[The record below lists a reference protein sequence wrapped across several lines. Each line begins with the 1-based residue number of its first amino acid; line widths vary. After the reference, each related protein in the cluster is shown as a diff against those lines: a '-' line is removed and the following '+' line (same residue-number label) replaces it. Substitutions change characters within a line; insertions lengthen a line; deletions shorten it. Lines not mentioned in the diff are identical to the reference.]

1 MDSVEH
7 GAKVQGQKR
16 KLTIALTL
24 AGGMVAAACLPAVAA
39 SDICRQLESELAGA
53 PDATGEYDDAIA
65 EQVEQIEIARDHAR
79 QQQCDFQLSGN
90 AIKDCAD
97 INSTIDRMNANLD
110 SLQRERASSAGHTG
124 NRDHARI
131 MASLE
136 ANGCRKGQ
144 VIIRR
149 SSPSD
154 DEDQLGEPP
163 HVERQEQAL
172 NKGVII
178 RRSSDGFQRLDGEY
192 RTLCV
197 RTCDGYFF
205 PMSTIASVGDFQRD
219 QARCEAACPGTNVEL
234 FYSERGDTKAGD
246 MLSSVT
252 GGPYRQLPNAF
263 VFKRLDVTREPSCSC
278 GTVRD
283 SSLFGT
289 TPDAR
294 SPEMVS
300 RPGSSIVEITPARP
314 ATPAPDTAK
323 DIKPVEREID
333 EDRKVRVVGPT
344 FLPGREEAIDLQAPA
359 RKTAR

>member
-1 MDSVEH
+1 M
-7 GAKVQGQKR
+7 QGQKR
-16 KLTIALTL
+16 KLTIALAL
-24 AGGMVAAACLPAVAA
+24 AGATLVAA
-39 SDICRQLESELAGA
+39 SLPSVAAPEICRQLEAELAGA
-53 PDATGEYDDAIA
+53 PDTTGQFDDAIA

-90 AIKDCAD
+90 SIKDCAD

-110 SLQRERASSAGHTG
+110 TLQRERASNAGG
-124 NRDHARI
+124 VSNRDHARI
-131 MASLE
+131 MAAIE

-144 VIIRR
+144 VIILR

-154 DEDQLGEPP
+154 DDELLGEPP
-163 HVERQEQAL
+163 HVEGQEQVL

-178 RRSSDGFQRLDGEY
+178 RRSGDGFQRLDGEY

-205 PMSTIASVGDFQRD
+205 PMSTIASAGDFQRD

-246 MLSSVT
+246 MMSSVT

-283 SSLFGT
+283 SSVFGT

-294 SPEMVS
+294 SPEMLS
-300 RPGSSIVEITPARP
+300 RPGSSIVEITPTRP
-314 ATPAPDTAK
+314 AAPATDKAK
-323 DIKPVEREID
+323 DIKPAAREID
-333 EDRKVRVVGPT
+333 DDRKVRVVGPR
-344 FLPGREEAIDLQAPA
+344 FLPGPEEAIDLQAPA

>member
-1 MDSVEH
+1 M
-7 GAKVQGQKR
+7 QGQKR
-16 KLTIALTL
+16 KLTIALAL
-24 AGGMVAAACLPAVAA
+24 AGVMTVAASLPSVAA
-39 SDICRQLESELAGA
+39 SDICRQLEAELAGA
-53 PDATGEYDDAIA
+53 PDTAGQFDDAIA

-90 AIKDCAD
+90 AIEDCAD

-110 SLQRERASSAGHTG
+110 TLQRERASNAGQTG
-124 NRDHARI
+124 HRDHARI

-144 VIIRR
+144 VIILR

-154 DEDQLGEPP
+154 DEERLGEAP

-178 RRSSDGFQRLDGEY
+178 RRSGEGFLRLDDEY

-205 PMSTIASVGDFQRD
+205 PMSTVASAGDFQRD

-252 GGPYRQLPNAF
+252 GGPYSQLPNAF

-283 SSLFGT
+283 SSLLGS

-294 SPEMVS
+294 FPKVVAQ
-300 RPGSSIVEITPARP
+300 PGSSIVEVEPTKPAAS
-314 ATPAPDTAK
+314 ATDTAK
-323 DIKPVEREID
+323 DITPVEREID
-333 EDRKVRVVGPT
+333 ADRKVRVVGPT
-344 FLPGREEAIDLQAPA
+344 FLPDREEAIDLQAPA
-359 RKTAR
+359 RKTVR